1 MPQVIVLDSH
11 VWYWWLNL
19 EHDRLPSGMV
29 ASIENAPRVGVSP
42 VSCFELALAHR
53 RGRLELPLPLRDWF
67 ARALEGSDVEL
78 LPLTSEISTRAVEL
92 PEIHRDPLD
101 RIIIATAI
109 ELDAKL
115 ASIDGHFPAYP
126 ELAGRL
132 LGGAV

>member
-1 MPQVIVLDSH
+1 MIVLDSH
-11 VWYWWLNL
+11 IWYWWVNL
-19 EHDRLPSGMV
+19 EHHRLPPGMIQT
-29 ASIENAPRVGVSP
+29 IENGPHVGVSP

-67 ARALEGSDVEL
+67 ARALNGSDVEL
-78 LPLTSEISTRAVEL
+78 LPLTAAIAARAVDL
-92 PEIHRDPLD
+92 AEIHRDPFD

-115 ASIDGHFPAYP
+115 ASVDGHFSAYP

-132 LGGAV
+132 IGSTR